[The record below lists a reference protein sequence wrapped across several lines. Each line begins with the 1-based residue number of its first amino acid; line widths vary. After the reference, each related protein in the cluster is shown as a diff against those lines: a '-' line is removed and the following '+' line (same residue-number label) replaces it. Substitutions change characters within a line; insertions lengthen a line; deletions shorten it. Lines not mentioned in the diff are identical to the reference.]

1 MATKL
6 KAEQTHVP
14 LQVTKDLLKPWGPC
28 SDGYKWFLE
37 KFPQGAEYTAVQK
50 ALRADRRFDDARWLS
65 NQVWD
70 KLILAEPSTT
80 ADVVADH
87 KAEALEIIADTTALK
102 VEGLTVAELQAAGAT
117 LENDGGKREIKI
129 GSSGDYARIG
139 SSGDYAQIGSS
150 GDYARIGSSGYS
162 ARIGSS
168 GDSAQIGSSGDYARI
183 GSSGYSA
190 RIGSSGDYARIGSSG
205 YSARI
210 GSSGDSAR
218 INATGKDAVIACAGL
233 HSRAR
238 AGVNGVIALP
248 WHDEAAKRTRIAV
261 GYVGEDLKAGVWY
274 EVQGGHF
281 VEVQP

>member
-102 VEGLTVAELQAAGAT
+102 VEGHTVAELQAAGAT
-117 LENDGGKREIKI
+117 LENDGGKREIRIGSSGESAQI
-129 GSSGDYARIG
+129 GSSGDSARIG
-139 SSGDYAQIGSS
+139 SSGDYAQ
-150 GDYARIGSSGYS
+150 
-162 ARIGSS
+162 
-168 GDSAQIGSSGDYARI
+168 
-183 GSSGYSA
+183 
-190 RIGSSGDYARIGSSG
+190 
-205 YSARI
+205 
-210 GSSGDSAR
+210 

>member
-80 ADVVADH
+80 ADVVAD
-87 KAEALEIIADTTALK
+87 TTALK

-117 LENDGGKREIKI
+117 LENDGGKREIK
-129 GSSGDYARIG
+129 
-139 SSGDYAQIGSS
+139 
-150 GDYARIGSSGYS
+150 
-162 ARIGSS
+162 
-168 GDSAQIGSSGDYARI
+168 
-183 GSSGYSA
+183 
-190 RIGSSGDYARIGSSG
+190 IGSSG

>member
-102 VEGLTVAELQAAGAT
+102 VEGHTVAELQAAGAT
-117 LENDGGKREIKI
+117 LENDGGKREIRI
-129 GSSGDYARIG
+129 GSSGYSARIG
-139 SSGDYAQIGSS
+139 SSGESAQIGSS
-150 GDYARIGSSGYS
+150 GDSARIGSSGYS

-168 GDSAQIGSSGDYARI
+168 GYSARI
-183 GSSGYSA
+183 GSSGYYA
-190 RIGSSGDYARIGSSG
+190 RIGSSGDYAQ
-205 YSARI
+205 
-210 GSSGDSAR
+210 